1 MKIKCDRCAADAT
14 VHEVTLKSGEKV
26 EHHLC
31 ESCARSAGIAIN
43 AAISLEKLV
52 TTFVT
57 QHAAAAGPRAV
68 SNACEGCGL
77 TFAEFRQ
84 KGLLGCP
91 SCYASFEQQ
100 IGPLIER
107 AHQGATHHC
116 GKTPAKAE
124 FSEAMRQRMTLLR
137 QQLSEAVAS
146 EQYERAAV
154 IRDELSRVTE
164 PAPRATSE
172 NPPEKSP
179 AKGAAK
185 ASRPKRDPA
194 QGEEKAP

>member
-14 VHEVTLKSGEKV
+14 VHEVTLKNGEKV

-31 ESCARSAGIAIN
+31 ESCARQAGIAIN

-57 QHAAAAGPRAV
+57 QHATTGHSSRTV
-68 SNACEGCGL
+68 SNACEACGL
-77 TFAEFRQ
+77 AFAEFRQ

-100 IGPLIER
+100 LGPLIER
-107 AHQGATHHC
+107 AHQGAVHHC

-124 FSEAMRQRMTLLR
+124 FSEALRQRLTLLR
-137 QQLSEAVAS
+137 QQLSEAVAN

-154 IRDELSRVTE
+154 IRDELSRASV
-164 PAPRATSE
+164 RSE
-172 NPPEKSP
+172 
-179 AKGAAK
+179 AKGQQEDE
-185 ASRPKRDPA
+185 P
-194 QGEEKAP
+194 